1 MGVVLKID
9 FKTKLN
15 SRLAKFDP
23 KNSSPQYHTEIFSE
37 LFQFPQFK
45 AHVAAYVDRN
55 YCVVINDEDHPG
67 PRSLLDILT
76 PQEVR
81 MLNGWILNRRNKPSI
96 LRQDA

>member
-23 KNSSPQYHTEIFSE
+23 KKSSPQYHAEIFSE
-37 LFQFPQFK
+37 LFLFPQFK

-55 YCVVINDEDHPG
+55 YCVVINDEDHPD
-67 PRSLLDILT
+67 PQSLLEILN

-81 MLNGWILNRRNKPSI
+81 MLNEWILNRRNKPSI
-96 LRQDA
+96 LRQNS